1 MMKGEK
7 ILEIRHLSKMFGK
20 NPVLR
25 DISNMCRH
33 NQIPFVLKFIY
44 LPFRSF
50 FKTARAPSFSTSP

>member
-25 DISNMCRH
+25 DID
-33 NQIPFVLKFIY
+33 F
-44 LPFRSF
+44 
-50 FKTARAPSFSTSP
+50 PSAAET